1 VRRWLKGFLIFL
13 AASAAIL
20 LLLIGSIDHT
30 PLAEQ
35 EYYQAMMSRLDSLQ
49 PKQYSPSQKPKA
61 GWGKVNITPNH
72 SMPMAG
78 YRIRPGFDTVH
89 DSLYARV
96 IGINNGSAPIYF
108 ISVDLLLFPPALKE
122 KLNQRVAEEF
132 SPKPFL
138 YYSATHTHNGIG
150 GWNNSVAGKFIL
162 GEYDESW
169 VLDTTE
175 KLVTQLK
182 SIEQTMQPA
191 QLSYWQADAHEYAE
205 NRLLAGAP
213 HDGWLRGLKLVRADS
228 SEARLIT
235 FSAHATS
242 ISKKSKSLSG
252 DYPSALVV
260 ELEKK
265 KNSFA
270 MFMAG
275 MVGSHRLA
283 GFNETE
289 FDLVAQAGEVLADKI
304 SVATTSMQI
313 DPVEIQ
319 TAHVPIIFGP
329 AQLRLT
335 KDLKLRNWIFSSMLD
350 PLQGEL
356 TYVELGNIILI
367 GTPCDFSGEIF
378 VTQKL
383 AELAAAHNKQ
393 LIITSFNGDY
403 AGYITEDTHYQQV
416 KREEVMTMN
425 WVGPHYGSYFTEMI
439 SVLVKK

>member
-1 VRRWLKGFLIFL
+1 VRLWLKGFLIFL
-13 AASAAIL
+13 ALSAAIL
-20 LLLIGSIDHT
+20 LLLVGSIDHT
-30 PLAEQ
+30 PLPEQ

-49 PKQYSPSQKPKA
+49 PKKYSPSQKPKA

-96 IGINNGSAPIYF
+96 IGITNGAATVYF

-122 KLNQRVAEEF
+122 KLNERVEREF
-132 SPKPFL
+132 SLKPFL

-162 GEYDESW
+162 GDYDERW

-175 KLVTQLK
+175 KLVTQLR
-182 SIEQTMQPA
+182 SIEQTMQSA
-191 QLSYWQADAHEYAE
+191 QLSFWQADAHEYAV
-205 NRLLAGAP
+205 NRLLTGAP
-213 HDGWLRGLKLVRADS
+213 YDGWLRGLRLVRADS

-235 FSAHATS
+235 YSAHATS

-252 DYPSALVV
+252 DYPSALIG

-265 KNSFA
+265 KNTFG

-283 GFNETE
+283 GINETE
-289 FDLVAQAGEVLADKI
+289 FELVAQAGEVLADKI
-304 SVATTSMQI
+304 SFSTTNMQI
-313 DPVEIQ
+313 DSVEIQ

-335 KDLKLRNWIFSSMLD
+335 KDLKLRDWIFSSMLD

-403 AGYITEDTHYQQV
+403 AGYITEDAHYQQV
-416 KREEVMTMN
+416 EREEVMTMN
-425 WVGPHYGSYFTEMI
+425 WVGPHYGTYFTEMI
-439 SVLVKK
+439 SVLIKK

>member
-1 VRRWLKGFLIFL
+1 MKRWLNGILIFL
-13 AASAAIL
+13 TAIAVIL
-20 LLLIGSIDHT
+20 LLLVSSIDDT
-30 PLAEQ
+30 PLADQ
-35 EYYQAMMSRLDSLQ
+35 EYYQAMMSKLDSLQ
-49 PKQYSPSQKPKA
+49 PKTYSPSQKLKA
-61 GWGKVNITPNH
+61 GWGKVNITPDH

-96 IGINNGSAPIYF
+96 MGINNGAATVYF
-108 ISVDLLLFPPALKE
+108 ISVDLLLFPPSVKE
-122 KLNQRVAEEF
+122 KLNERVAEEF
-132 SPKPFL
+132 SSKPFL

-150 GWNNSVAGKFIL
+150 GWNSSVAGKFIL
-162 GEYDESW
+162 GNYDEDW

-175 KLVTQLK
+175 KLVSQLK
-182 SIEQTMQPA
+182 SIEQSLQPA
-191 QLSYWQADAHEYAE
+191 LLSYWQADAHEYAE
-205 NRLLAGAP
+205 NRLMAGAP
-213 HDGWLRGLKLVRADS
+213 YDGWLRGLMLTRADS
-228 SEARLIT
+228 SEARMIT

-242 ISKKSKSLSG
+242 ISKKNKSLSG
-252 DYPSALVV
+252 DYPAALVS

-265 KNSFA
+265 ENTFG

-283 GFNETE
+283 GLNETE
-289 FDLVAQAGEVLADKI
+289 FELVAQAGDVLAEKI
-304 SVATTSMQI
+304 SFATASLPI
-313 DPVEIQ
+313 DSLAIQ
-319 TAHVPIIFGP
+319 TAHVPILFGP

-335 KDLKLRNWIFSSMLD
+335 KDLKLRNWIFSSLLD

-383 AELAAAHNKQ
+383 AELAAANNKQ

-403 AGYITEDTHYQQV
+403 AGYITEDAHYHQV
-416 KREEVMTMN
+416 EREEVMTMN
-425 WVGPHYGSYFTEMI
+425 WVGPHYGAYFTEMI
-439 SVLVKK
+439 SALVKK

>member
-1 VRRWLKGFLIFL
+1 MNRWLKGFLIFL
-13 AASAAIL
+13 AVSAVL
-20 LLLIGSIDHT
+20 LLSLVGSIDQT

-49 PKQYSPSQKPKA
+49 PNPYLPSQKIKA
-61 GWGKVNITPNH
+61 GWGKVNITPDH

-78 YRIRPGFDTVH
+78 YRIRPGFDSVH

-96 IGINNGSAPIYF
+96 IGIDNGATTVYF
-108 ISVDLLLFPPALKE
+108 ISVDLLLFPPAVKE

-132 SPKPFL
+132 SSKPFL
-138 YYSATHTHNGIG
+138 FYSATHTHNGIG
-150 GWNNSVAGKFIL
+150 GWNSSVAGKFIL
-162 GEYDESW
+162 GSYEDDW
-169 VLDTTE
+169 VLTTTE

-182 SIEQTMQPA
+182 SIEQSMQPA

-213 HDGWLRGLKLVRADS
+213 YDGWLRGLMLTRADS
-228 SEARLIT
+228 SEARMIT

-252 DYPSALVV
+252 DYPAALVS

-265 KNSFA
+265 ENTFG

-283 GFNETE
+283 GITATE
-289 FDLVAQAGEVLADKI
+289 FELVAQAGNVLADKI
-304 SVATTSMQI
+304 SFATTSLPL
-313 DPVEIQ
+313 DSVEIQ

-335 KDLKLRNWIFSSMLD
+335 KDLKLRNWIFSALLD

-356 TYVELGNIILI
+356 TYVELGNIMLI

-378 VTQKL
+378 VTQQL
-383 AELAAAHNKQ
+383 AELAAAHNKH

-403 AGYITEDTHYQQV
+403 AGYITEDAHYHQV
-416 KREEVMTMN
+416 EREEVMTMN
-425 WVGPHYGSYFTEMI
+425 WVGPHYGTYFTEMI
-439 SVLVKK
+439 SALVKK

>member
-1 VRRWLKGFLIFL
+1 
-13 AASAAIL
+13 
-20 LLLIGSIDHT
+20 
-30 PLAEQ
+30 
-35 EYYQAMMSRLDSLQ
+35 
-49 PKQYSPSQKPKA
+49 
-61 GWGKVNITPNH
+61 
-72 SMPMAG
+72 
-78 YRIRPGFDTVH
+78 
-89 DSLYARV
+89 
-96 IGINNGSAPIYF
+96 
-108 ISVDLLLFPPALKE
+108 
-122 KLNQRVAEEF
+122 
-132 SPKPFL
+132 
-138 YYSATHTHNGIG
+138 
-150 GWNNSVAGKFIL
+150 
-162 GEYDESW
+162 
-169 VLDTTE
+169 
-175 KLVTQLK
+175 
-182 SIEQTMQPA
+182 
-191 QLSYWQADAHEYAE
+191 
-205 NRLLAGAP
+205 
-213 HDGWLRGLKLVRADS
+213 LKLVRADS

-252 DYPSALVV
+252 DYPSSLVGA
-260 ELEKK
+260 LEKK
-265 KNSFA
+265 KNTFA

-289 FDLVAQAGEVLADKI
+289 FDLVSQAGDVLAEKI
-304 SVATTSMQI
+304 SLATSSVQI
-313 DPVEIQ
+313 DLVEIA

-335 KDLKLRNWIFSSMLD
+335 HDLKLRDWIFSSLLD

-378 VTQKL
+378 VNQKL

-416 KREEVMTMN
+416 EREEVMTMN
-425 WVGPHYGSYFTEMI
+425 WVGPHYGTYFTEMI

>member
-13 AASAAIL
+13 AACATIL
-20 LLLIGSIDHT
+20 LLLVGSIDHT
-30 PLAEQ
+30 PLPEQ

-49 PKQYSPSQKPKA
+49 TKQYSPSQKLKA

-89 DSLYARV
+89 VSLYARV
-96 IGINNGSAPIYF
+96 IGINNGAATVYF

-122 KLNQRVAEEF
+122 KLNERVAEF
-132 SPKPFL
+132 SSKPFL

-150 GWNNSVAGKFIL
+150 GWNNSVAGEFIL
-162 GEYDESW
+162 GNYDESW
-169 VLDTTE
+169 VLNTTE

-182 SIEQTMQPA
+182 SIEQTMQSA

-252 DYPSALVV
+252 DYPSALIG
-260 ELEKK
+260 ELEMK
-265 KNSFA
+265 KNTFG

-283 GFNETE
+283 GLNATDFE
-289 FDLVAQAGEVLADKI
+289 LVAQAGMVLAEKI
-304 SVATTSMQI
+304 SLATTNMQI
-313 DPVEIQ
+313 DSVEIQ

-356 TYVELGNIILI
+356 TYVELGNIIFI

-378 VTQKL
+378 VTQQL
-383 AELAAAHNKQ
+383 AELAASNNKQ

-416 KREEVMTMN
+416 EREEVMTMN
-425 WVGPHYGSYFTEMI
+425 WVGPNYGTYFTEMI
-439 SVLVKK
+439 SVLIKK